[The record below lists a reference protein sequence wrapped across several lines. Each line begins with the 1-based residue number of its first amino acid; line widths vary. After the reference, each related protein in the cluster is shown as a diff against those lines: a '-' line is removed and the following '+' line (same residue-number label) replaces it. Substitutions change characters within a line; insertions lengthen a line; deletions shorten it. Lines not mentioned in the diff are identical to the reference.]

1 MLSVI
6 FLSVVMLIVVAPI
19 THMHTTFHVG
29 EATTATTTTT
39 ATTATTTTTAAT
51 AGQVQI
57 VKHRSD
63 FFHSNQTFVWVNPT
77 LGVST
82 LKLFTNA
89 LAYHTQ
95 VLQTYKCSIGSLD
108 CIYST
113 SFSL

>member
-6 FLSVVMLIVVAPI
+6 FLRFVMLSVIFHSVIMLGDMAST

-29 EATTATTTTT
+29 EATAATT
-39 ATTATTTTTAAT
+39 ATTATTAT

-57 VKHRSD
+57 VKHRSV

-77 LGVST
+77 PGAST

-95 VLQTYKCSIGSLD
+95 VLQT
-108 CIYST
+108 
-113 SFSL
+113 